1 MYFHFISSTA
11 TEGTAIAEALGGLAV
26 LTVQE
31 NEREVI

>member
-11 TEGTAIAEALGGLAV
+11 TGRTAIVEFLEGLAD